1 MLQKLMGSKTRA
13 KILTLFIINPKRE
26 YYAREIERELK
37 SNFEAIRT
45 ELINLEKLRIL
56 ISRIS
61 GKQRYYSM
69 NLKHVLFPE
78 FKSMILK
85 TIGLGDVLKN
95 AFRNTGKIEVAFIYG
110 SYAKN
115 SEDAESDIDLFVVSS
130 ISMKD
135 LQAVISG
142 IENKFQREIN
152 PTIYPRAELQDKYRT
167 KNHFILSVLKEP
179 KIFLKGDEHGLRE
192 LVKDR

>member
-1 MLQKLMGSKTRA
+1 MLQKLIGSKTRVR
-13 KILTLFIINPKRE
+13 ILALFIINPKRE
-26 YYAREIERELK
+26 YYSREIERELR

-45 ELINLEKLRIL
+45 ELINLEKIGLLR
-56 ISRIS
+56 SRIS
-61 GKQRYYSM
+61 GKQRYYSI
-69 NLKHVLFPE
+69 NTGHIIFPE

-85 TIGLGDVLKN
+85 TIGLGDILKN
-95 AFRNTGKIEVAFIYG
+95 VFKESDKIEVAFIYG
-110 SYAKN
+110 SYARN
-115 SEDAESDIDLFVVSS
+115 TEDAESDIDLFVVGGIS
-130 ISMKD
+130 IKD

-152 PTIYPRAELQDKYRT
+152 PTIYPRDELQDKCRA

-179 KIFLKGDEHGLRE
+179 KIFLKGDEHVLRE

>member
-1 MLQKLMGSKTRA
+1 MLQKLMGSKTRV

-45 ELINLEKLRIL
+45 ELINLEKIGLLR
-56 ISRIS
+56 SRIS
-61 GKQRYYSM
+61 GKQRYYSI
-69 NLKHVLFPE
+69 NTGHVLFPE

-85 TIGLGDVLKN
+85 TIGLGSVLKN
-95 AFRNTGKIEVAFIYG
+95 AFKEADKIEVAFIYG
-110 SYAKN
+110 SYARN
-115 SEDAESDIDLFVVSS
+115 TEDTESDIDLFVVGS
-130 ISMKD
+130 ISTKD
-135 LQAVISG
+135 LQVVISG
-142 IENKFQREIN
+142 IESKFQREIN
-152 PTIYPRAELQDKYRT
+152 PTIYPREELQSKFRS

>member
-1 MLQKLMGSKTRA
+1 MLQKLMGSKTRV

-45 ELINLEKLRIL
+45 ELINLEKIGLLR
-56 ISRIS
+56 SRIS
-61 GKQRYYSM
+61 GKQRYYSI
-69 NLKHVLFPE
+69 NTGHVLFPE

-85 TIGLGDVLKN
+85 TVGLGSVLKN
-95 AFRNTGKIEVAFIYG
+95 AFKEANKIEIAFIYG

-115 SEDAESDIDLFVVSS
+115 AEDVESDIDLFVIGSVS
-130 ISMKD
+130 IRD
-135 LQAVISG
+135 LQTVISD
-142 IENKFQREIN
+142 IESKFQREIN
-152 PTIYPRAELQDKYRT
+152 PTIYPREELQSKFRS

>member
-1 MLQKLMGSKTRA
+1 MLQKLMGSKTRV

-26 YYAREIERELK
+26 YYSREIERELG

-45 ELINLEKLRIL
+45 ELINLEKIGLLR
-56 ISRIS
+56 SRIS
-61 GKQRYYSM
+61 GKQRYYSI
-69 NLKHVLFPE
+69 NAEHTLFPE

-95 AFRNTGKIEVAFIYG
+95 AFRDADKIEVAFIYG

-115 SEDAESDIDLFVVSS
+115 SEEAESDIDLFVIGG

-135 LQAVISG
+135 LQAVISD
-142 IENKFQREIN
+142 IENKFQREVN
-152 PTIYPRAELQDKYRT
+152 PTIYPREELRNKYRA
-167 KNHFILSVLKEP
+167 KNHFILSILKEP

>member
-13 KILTLFIINPKRE
+13 KILTLFIMNPKRE
-26 YYAREIERELK
+26 YYTREIERELK

-45 ELINLEKLRIL
+45 ELINLEKIGLLR
-56 ISRIS
+56 SRVS
-61 GKQRYYSM
+61 GKKRYYSI
-69 NLKHVLFPE
+69 KTEHALFPE

-85 TIGLGDVLKN
+85 TSGLGDVLKD
-95 AFRNTGKIEVAFIYG
+95 AFKDTDKIDAAFIYG

-115 SEDAESDIDLFVVSS
+115 AEDTESDIDLFVIGGIS
-130 ISMKD
+130 IKD
-135 LQAVISG
+135 LQAVISD

-152 PTIYPRAELQDKYRT
+152 PTVYPQEELQDKLRA

-179 KIFLKGDEHGLRE
+179 KIFLKGDEHGLIE
-192 LVKDR
+192 LVKYR

>member
-13 KILTLFIINPKRE
+13 KILTLFIMNPKRE
-26 YYAREIERELK
+26 YYTREIERELK

-45 ELINLEKLRIL
+45 ELINLEKIGLLR
-56 ISRIS
+56 SRVS
-61 GKQRYYSM
+61 GKQRYYSI
-69 NLKHVLFPE
+69 KTEHALFPE

-85 TIGLGDVLKN
+85 TSGLGDVLKD
-95 AFRNTGKIEVAFIYG
+95 AFKDTDKIDAAFIYG

-115 SEDAESDIDLFVVSS
+115 AEDTESDIDLFVIGGIS
-130 ISMKD
+130 IKD
-135 LQAVISG
+135 LQAVISD

-152 PTIYPRAELQDKYRT
+152 PTVYPQEELQDKLRA

>member
-1 MLQKLMGSKTRA
+1 MV
-13 KILTLFIINPKRE
+13 LFIINPKRE
-26 YYAREIERELK
+26 YYSREIERELR

-45 ELINLEKLRIL
+45 ELINLEKIGLLR
-56 ISRIS
+56 SRIS
-61 GKQRYYSM
+61 GKQRYYSI
-69 NLKHVLFPE
+69 NTGHVLFPE

-85 TIGLGDVLKN
+85 TVGLGSVLKN
-95 AFRNTGKIEVAFIYG
+95 AFKEANKIEIAFIYG

-115 SEDAESDIDLFVVSS
+115 AEDVESDIDLFVIGSVS
-130 ISMKD
+130 IRD
-135 LQAVISG
+135 LQTVISD
-142 IENKFQREIN
+142 IESKFQREIN
-152 PTIYPRAELQDKYRT
+152 PTIYPREELQSKFRS